1 MILFSHEFK
10 WFDTV
15 FSYSKESTD
24 RHGAPGP
31 GTDRSEIFKNLLVLV
46 LFGPR
51 FLKIFW
57 SWPSSVRDFQE
68 LFAPGPA
75 WSGLVPNFSFFSVL
89 VRDRSVLVR
98 GSLVTIE
105 DSTESSENFIRIFV
119 FTYVQNRTTGTINS

>member
-15 FSYSKESTD
+15 FSYYKESTD
-24 RHGAPGP
+24 R
-31 GTDRSEIFKNLLVLV
+31 R
-46 LFGPR
+46 
-51 FLKIFW
+51 
-57 SWPSSVRDFQE
+57 SVRDFQK
-68 LFAPGPA
+68 FVGSGPIRSEIFENFLVLA
-75 WSGLVPNFSFFSVL
+75 QFGPRFSGTFCSWSSLVPNFSFFSVL

-119 FTYVQNRTTGTINS
+119 FTYVQNRINGSINS

>member
-15 FSYSKESTD
+15 FSYYKESTD

-51 FLKIFW
+51 FSGTFC
-57 SWPSSVRDFQE
+57 S
-68 LFAPGPA
+68 